1 MTIRFNLDAVALR
14 TFDATYDATR
24 SEIAFQ
30 TRGDFLDAF
39 PKENLRRISLDKYV
53 IGHQA
58 PTFCAYVEAKTRAW
72 ANIQGSTADKFG
84 IYFGKTKSDPQKI
97 YRFTQKYGQTKEEAF
112 QSVKAA
118 LLDLVRLGG
127 DKNLN
132 FPGIDANPL
141 SQMFKAKILS
151 LYYDDR
157 FLNVCSSEHLK
168 MLGDILG
175 CPQDLPVSQ
184 YQHLLLKAK
193 QSSAITRDWN
203 NPKFM
208 AFLYDTYVRSN
219 KTTTSFKQPRKRA
232 YRKVNFEDVQNQR
245 NEIGKAAEEFA
256 LKWEKE
262 RLRGENFE
270 KLIQKITDRRDRPSF
285 GYDFLSHTSPKR
297 RRFIE
302 VKAVGKLPKDEG
314 YRFFLSDNEYSV
326 STSPEHRK
334 DYFFYLVFFNGN
346 KEPIEL
352 RPILA
357 SKIYELDRMTTA
369 SYLVQ
374 FDLEHT
380 KK

>member
-1 MTIRFNLDAVALR
+1 MTTRFNLDAVALR

-30 TRGDFLDAF
+30 TRGDFLEKY
-39 PKENLRRISLDKYV
+39 PKERLSRISLDNYV
-53 IGHQA
+53 IGHQT
-58 PTFCAYVEAKTRAW
+58 PTFCAYVEAKTKAW
-72 ANIQGSTADKFG
+72 ANIQGATAIKFG
-84 IYFGKTKSDPQKI
+84 VYFGRTKSDPNKI
-97 YRFTQKYGQTKEEAF
+97 YRYNTRKYGDEKEAF
-112 QSVKAA
+112 RVVKAT
-118 LLDLVRLGG
+118 LLDLLRLGG
-127 DKNLN
+127 EKNID
-132 FPGIDANPL
+132 FSAIDANPL

-157 FLNVCSSEHLK
+157 FLNVCSSEHLT

-175 CPQDLPVSQ
+175 CPKDLPVSQ

-193 QSSAITRDWN
+193 QSSAITRDWS

-219 KTTTSFKQPRKRA
+219 KTTTSIKQPRKKA
-232 YRKVNFEDVQNQR
+232 HRKVNFEDVQNHR

-256 LKWEKE
+256 LKWERE
-262 RLRGENFE
+262 RLRGENLE
-270 KLIQKITDRRDRPSF
+270 KLIPKITDRRDRPGY
-285 GYDFLSHTSPKR
+285 GYDFLSHTSSKKQ
-297 RRFIE
+297 RFIE

-357 SKIYELDRMTTA
+357 SKIYELDRMTPA